1 MEEYFGGSRKPGKLH
16 VFLWGIGGVGW
27 FYPVTKQQGKKS

>member
-27 FYPVTKQQGKKS
+27 FY